1 MKKLFLIICTVFAV
15 FMASSCTTRIEEDSY
30 DIVGYWKFTGF
41 NGKEYPDDYHYLQ
54 VINDMIVVYDRY
66 ENTVASFGYKRTNN
80 TLTLTAPFAGEYTT
94 ILVDSASYDEV
105 AKLGQMCWDCG
116 NGQKYY
122 FGIWDR
128 D

>member
-1 MKKLFLIICTVFAV
+1 MKKFIQIILVIVSVFV
-15 FMASSCTTRIEEDSY
+15 ASSCTRIEEDSY
-30 DIVGYWKFTGF
+30 NIVGFWKLNGF
-41 NGKEYPDDYHYLQ
+41 NGNEYPDNYRYLQ
-54 VINDMIVVYDRY
+54 ITNDMIVVYDRQ
-66 ENTVASFGYKRTNN
+66 ENTVDSFGYKRTNN

-128 D
+128 